1 MKMTDDDLLAFLRR
15 EQDDARQYMSG
26 EVANERHDALKA
38 YLREPYGTEEE
49 GRSQVVAS
57 DVFDTVESLLPELV
71 EVFVAGDE
79 VVRFDPVGP
88 EDVAGAEQATSA
100 VNYVFNKQN
109 PGFLLLYTAAKDALM
124 LRTGAVKWYWEDKRQ
139 ATFQTLRIADEI
151 QLIVWLAA
159 NPTAEVIGRTDGD
172 DGVIEIR
179 VKKVERKKK
188 CRVVNVHPDEFFVSP
203 KHDSILL
210 DEAPYVAHI
219 ARRTLS
225 DIRDMGFDVD
235 EEDLKGT
242 HGDHGDHEEDDAL
255 RQYRSGDFLRRLD
268 NEADRSQTTGW
279 LAEEYVLVDYDGDG
293 IAERRRILRL
303 GEKILENEETS
314 HVQMA
319 GWAPYLL
326 THRFDGMS
334 VADLVGEFQRM
345 RTELWRLQMDAA
357 FASIN
362 QETVVQTDAQG
373 APLANIDDLL
383 NRRPGGILRER
394 VAGAI
399 RPYVENFR
407 GMEIQPL
414 LEALEVS
421 KENRTGHTRY
431 SQGLDSQSLN
441 KTATGVSLIMNASQR
456 RMKLMARIMAE
467 ALVAPLMRG
476 IFKTLSDYCI
486 EKLSFRLNGRF
497 VAFDPQ
503 EWRDGYDMSIN
514 VGLGAGDKLTQMQS
528 LGGIEAAQ
536 MAAVQGGGMGLL
548 ITPKNLYNLQKRKV
562 ELAGY
567 KDVSEF
573 WTDPGDQEPQAQPQQ
588 DPKAQ
593 ADAAKA
599 QLEAA
604 KLQQADQHFTAEQ
617 QADVGKFQAQQQ
629 FDARLKE
636 MELQFKAAE
645 AERQRQHELQMEA
658 MRLQALHASKRLE
671 TGKTSV
677 VRNDDGEEIEVD
689 PTQATLGAVAQSLA
703 MLSQALM
710 APKRVIRDETG
721 RAVGVEPVGGA

>member
-26 EVANERHDALKA
+26 EVQNERHDALKA
-38 YLREPYGTEEE
+38 YLREPYGTEED
-49 GRSQVVAS
+49 GRSQVIAS
-57 DVFDTVESLLPELV
+57 DVFDAVESLLPELV

-88 EDVAGAEQATSA
+88 EDVEGAEQATNA
-100 VNYVFNKQN
+100 VNYVLNKQN
-109 PGFLLLYTAAKDALM
+109 NGFLLLYTAAKDALM

-151 QLIVWLAA
+151 QLAAWLAA
-159 NPTAEVIGRTDGD
+159 NPGAEVIGQSETEVDGAT
-172 DGVIEIR
+172 VIEIR
-179 VKKVERKKK
+179 VKKVERKKQ
-188 CRVVNVHPDEFFVSP
+188 CRVVNVHPDSFFVSA
-203 KHDSILL
+203 KHTSILL

-219 ARRTLS
+219 ERRTLS

-235 EEDLKGT
+235 EDDLRGAQ
-242 HGDHGDHEEDDAL
+242 GGREADDL
-255 RQYRSGDFLRRLD
+255 RQYRSGDFLRQLD
-268 NEADRSQTTGW
+268 NEADASQTSGW

-303 GEKILENEETS
+303 GDKILENEETS

-319 GWAPYLL
+319 GWSPYLL
-326 THRFDGMS
+326 THKFDGLS

-357 FASIN
+357 FASVN

-373 APLANIDDLL
+373 APMANIDDLL

-407 GMEIQPL
+407 GMEVQPL
-414 LEALEVS
+414 LEALEVA
-421 KENRTGHTRY
+421 KENRTGFTRY
-431 SQGLDSQSLN
+431 SQGLDANSLN

-476 IFKTLSDYCI
+476 IFKTLTDYCI
-486 EKLSFRLNGRF
+486 EKLSFRLNGKF
-497 VAFDPQ
+497 VAYDPQ

-536 MAAVQGGGMGLL
+536 MAAVQGGAMGLL
-548 ITPKNLYNLQKRKV
+548 VTPKNLYNLQKRKV

-567 KDVSEF
+567 KDASEF
-573 WTDPGDQEPQAQPQQ
+573 WTDPGDQMPQPQPQQ

-593 ADAAKA
+593 I
-599 QLEAA
+599 EAA
-604 KLQQADQHFTAEQ
+604 KLQQADQHFAAEQ

-636 MELQFKAAE
+636 MELQFQAAE
-645 AERQRQHELQMEA
+645 AERQREHEMQMEA
-658 MRLQALHASKRLE
+658 MRLNAQHAAKRLE

-677 VRNDDGEEIEVD
+677 TRNDDGEEVEVD
-689 PTQATLGAVAQSLA
+689 PTQATLDAVAQSLA

-710 APKRVIRDETG
+710 APKRVVRDETG
-721 RAVGVEPVGGA
+721 RAVGVEPVPQG

>member
-26 EVANERHDALKA
+26 EVANERHDALTA

-88 EDVAGAEQATSA
+88 EDVEGAEQATSA
-100 VNYVFNKQN
+100 VNYVLNKQN
-109 PGFLLLYTAAKDALM
+109 NGFLLLYTAAKDALM
-124 LRTGAVKWYWEDKRQ
+124 LRTGAVKWYWEDKRT
-139 ATFQTLRIADEI
+139 ATFQTLRIADEM
-151 QLIVWLAA
+151 QLAVWLAT
-159 NPTAEVIGRTDGD
+159 NPGAEVIGQNETEADGAPA
-172 DGVIEIR
+172 IEIR
-179 VKKVERKKK
+179 IKKIERKKQ
-188 CRVVNVHPDEFFVSP
+188 CRVVNVHPDNFFVSP
-203 KHDSILL
+203 RHNSILL
-210 DEAPYVAHI
+210 DDCPYVAHI
-219 ARRTLS
+219 ERRTLS

-235 EEDLKGT
+235 EEDLKASVAP
-242 HGDHGDHEEDDAL
+242 HEEDQL
-255 RQYRSGDFLRRLD
+255 LQYRSGDFLRRMD
-268 NEADRSQTTGW
+268 NESDRSQTSGW

-303 GEKILENEETS
+303 GDKILENEETS

-326 THRFDGMS
+326 THKFDGLS

-357 FASIN
+357 FASVN
-362 QETVVQTDAQG
+362 QETVVQTDSQG

-383 NRRPGGILRER
+383 NRRPGGILREK

-399 RPYVENFR
+399 RPYVEQFR

-414 LEALEVS
+414 LEAMEVA
-421 KENRTGHTRY
+421 KENRTGFTRY
-431 SQGLDSQSLN
+431 SQGLDANSLN

-467 ALVAPLMRG
+467 ALVAPMMRG
-476 IFKTLSDYCI
+476 IFKTLTDYCI
-486 EKLSFRLNGRF
+486 ERLSFRLNGKF
-497 VAFDPQ
+497 VAYDPQ

-548 ITPKNLYNLQKRKV
+548 LTPKNLYNLQKRKV

-567 KDVSEF
+567 KDAAEF
-573 WTDPGDQEPQAQPQQ
+573 WTDPGDQMPQAQPQQ

-593 ADAAKA
+593 AAAARA
-599 QLEAA
+599 QIDAA
-604 KLQQADQHFTAEQ
+604 KLQQADQQFAAAQH
-617 QADVGKFQAQQQ
+617 ADAGKFHAQQQ

-636 MELQFKAAE
+636 LELQFEAAE
-645 AERQRQHELQMEA
+645 AERQRQHEMQMEA
-658 MRLQALHASKRLE
+658 MRLQAQHASKRLE

-677 VRNDDGEEIEVD
+677 TRNDDGEEIEVD
-689 PTQATLGAVAQSLA
+689 PTHATLDAVAQSLA

-721 RAVGVEPVGGA
+721 RAVGVEPVPQG

>member
-26 EVANERHDALKA
+26 EVQSDRHDALAA
-38 YLREPYGTEEE
+38 YLREPYGTEED

-57 DVFDTVESLLPELV
+57 DVFDVVESLLPELV
-71 EVFVAGDE
+71 EVFVAGEE

-88 EDVAGAEQATSA
+88 EDVAGADQATSA
-100 VNYVFNKQN
+100 CNHVLTKQN
-109 PGFLLLYTAAKDALM
+109 NGFLILYTAAKDALM
-124 LRTGAVKWYWEDKRQ
+124 LRTGAVKWYWEDRRV
-139 ATFQTLRIADEI
+139 ATFQTLRIADEM
-151 QLIVWLAA
+151 QLAVWLMT
-159 NPTAEVIGRTDGD
+159 NPGAEVLSQSQTDEGLL
-172 DGVIEIR
+172 EIR
-179 VKKVERKKK
+179 VKKIERKKQ
-188 CRVVNVHPDEFFVSP
+188 CRIVNVHPDAFFVSP
-203 KHDSILL
+203 KHNSILL

-219 ARRTLS
+219 ERRTLS
-225 DIRDMGFDVD
+225 DIRDMGFEVD
-235 EEDLKGT
+235 EEDLKEAT
-242 HGDHGDHEEDDAL
+242 APREDDDL
-255 RQYRSGDFLRRLD
+255 RQYRSGDFLRRMD

-303 GEKILENEETS
+303 GDKILENEETS

-326 THRFDGMS
+326 THKFDGQS
-334 VADLVGEFQRM
+334 AADLVGEFQRM

-357 FASIN
+357 FAAVN
-362 QETVVQTDAQG
+362 QETVVQTNASG

-383 NRRPGGILRER
+383 NRRPGGILREQ
-394 VAGAI
+394 VPGAI

-414 LEALEVS
+414 LEALEVA
-421 KENRTGHTRY
+421 KENRTGYTRY
-431 SQGLDSQSLN
+431 SQGLDANSLN
-441 KTATGVSLIMNASQR
+441 KTATGVSLIMNASQK

-467 ALVAPLMRG
+467 ALVAPMMRG
-476 IFKTLSDYCI
+476 IFKTLTDYCI
-486 EKLSFRLNGRF
+486 EKLSFRLNGKF
-497 VAFDPQ
+497 VQYDPQ

-514 VGLGAGDKLTQMQS
+514 VGLGAGDKLTQMQA

-536 MAAVQGGGMGLL
+536 MAAIQGGGMGLL
-548 ITPKNLYNLQKRKV
+548 ITPKNIYNLQRRKV

-567 KDVSEF
+567 KDASEF
-573 WTDPGDQEPQAQPQQ
+573 WTDPGDQMPQPQPQQ

-593 ADAAKA
+593 I
-599 QLEAA
+599 EAA
-604 KLQQADQHFTAEQ
+604 KLQQADQHFAAEQ
-617 QADVGKFQAQQQ
+617 QADAGKFNAQQQ

-636 MELQFKAAE
+636 LELQFEAAE
-645 AERQRQHELQMEA
+645 AERQRQHEMQMEA
-658 MRLQALHASKRLE
+658 MRLQAQHASKRLE

-677 VRNDDGEEIEVD
+677 TRNDDGQEIEVD
-689 PTQATLGAVAQSLA
+689 PTQATLSAVAQSLA

-721 RAVGVEPVGGA
+721 RAVGVEPVPQG